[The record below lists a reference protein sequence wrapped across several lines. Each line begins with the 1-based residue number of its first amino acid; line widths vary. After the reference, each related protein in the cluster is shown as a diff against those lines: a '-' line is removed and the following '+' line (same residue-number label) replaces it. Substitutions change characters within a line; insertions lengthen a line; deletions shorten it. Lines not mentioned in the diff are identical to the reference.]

1 MRKRSSIISPLLSRH
16 ALKYQTVRLNVL
28 PTVFLAWWRDNVI
41 IPRGVL
47 LAGKKTTEV
56 GGGRWEKEMRR
67 RGQVHLFQCVMA
79 QFIKLKHNLP
89 SLITVTVYVELHDS
103 IRISGG

>member
-1 MRKRSSIISPLLSRH
+1 M
-16 ALKYQTVRLNVL
+16 
-28 PTVFLAWWRDNVI
+28 
-41 IPRGVL
+41 
-47 LAGKKTTEV
+47 
-56 GGGRWEKEMRR
+56 GGGKLGDRDAEA
-67 RGQVHLFQCVMA
+67 GQVLLFQCVMA